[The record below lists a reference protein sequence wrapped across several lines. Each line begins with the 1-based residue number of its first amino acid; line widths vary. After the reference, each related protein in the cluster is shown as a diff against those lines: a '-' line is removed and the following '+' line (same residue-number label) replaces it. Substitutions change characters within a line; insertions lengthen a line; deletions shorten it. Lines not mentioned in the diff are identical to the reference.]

1 MVISDAHKGIQKA
14 VEASFLGASW
24 QYCQVHFSRAV
35 LESVSKKDR
44 PGIAE
49 NLKDALDDEQELQN
63 LG

>member
-1 MVISDAHKGIQKA
+1 
-14 VEASFLGASW
+14 
-24 QYCQVHFSRAV
+24 V